1 MSNLIFLAL
10 SLSLSLVII
19 HSLRLFACP
28 CSDSGSFGKVTSGQ
42 GSARFNS
49 GMKTLTVDE
58 MREVVEGGLS
68 GALEDKVKSV
78 QEKGGAK
85 AAAILA
91 AGGGGGGGGEGRQL
105 LGSLGGDSAMMTTT
119 TTTIH
124 VPATADARWPLGV
137 NGMRIVHHERGR
149 DDTQGPWPVKRRI
162 NGAYTQVSS
171 TSVNR

>member
-1 MSNLIFLAL
+1 
-10 SLSLSLVII
+10 
-19 HSLRLFACP
+19 
-28 CSDSGSFGKVTSGQ
+28 
-42 GSARFNS
+42 
-49 GMKTLTVDE
+49 

-68 GALEDKVKSV
+68 GALKDKVEGV

-91 AGGGGGGGGEGRQL
+91 AGGGGGGGDGRQL
-105 LGSLGGDSAMMTTT
+105 LGSLGGDSAMMTT

-149 DDTQGPWPVKRRI
+149 DDTQGPWPVKRRN